1 VFVLRQARP
10 EDLDALEALA
20 KHLNTLNLPP
30 DRAYLRDLLEGSQ
43 RAFEETASRGDFDAT
58 RRYLFVLA
66 ELDGTV
72 IGTSMIHAQHGT
84 PAEPHVFFHIDRDER
99 YASVE
104 IAGERREIHMDHA
117 MLRLGLTY
125 QGPTEIGGLVLDP
138 TYRGR
143 PGKLGRLLSL
153 GRFSYI
159 ARHRN
164 SFRERVLAELLP
176 PLYKSPDGD
185 TSSPLWDALGSR
197 LTGLTYAEADALSR
211 SDKGFIWDLF
221 PQTPIHTAFLPAGVR
236 RIIGRVG
243 KQTEG
248 AQRLLAQIG
257 FSDSGKVDP
266 FDGGPHYEARVDE
279 LTPIRDGRE
288 YLPVVSELSTETLGA
303 IVSYESE
310 ATGFR
315 AVWSAVEPVGGA
327 FDDEGHLTQVRVRQN
342 VLEHLG
348 MPNDGEAK
356 LHVALRPERR
366 LAEMPTRA
374 AGG

>member
-1 VFVLRQARP
+1 MFVLRQATA

-20 KHLNTLNLPP
+20 KHLNTVNLPP
-30 DRAYLRDLLEGSQ
+30 DRAYLAELLQGSV
-43 RAFEETASRGDFDAT
+43 RAFEATATREDFDAS
-58 RRYLFVLA
+58 RRFLFVLA
-66 ELDGTV
+66 EQDGSV

-84 PAEPHVFFHIDRDER
+84 PAEPHVFFHVDRDER

-104 IAGERREIHMDHA
+104 LNGQQRQIHMDHA
-117 MLRLGLTY
+117 MLRLGMTY

-138 TYRGR
+138 SYRGK

-159 ARHRN
+159 ARHRA
-164 SFRERVLAELLP
+164 SFRDRILAELLP
-176 PLYKSPDGD
+176 PLYKSPDGA
-185 TSSPLWDALGSR
+185 TTSPLWDALGSR

-211 SDKGFIWDLF
+211 HDKGFIWDLF
-221 PQTPIHTAFLPAGVR
+221 PQTPIHTALLPRGVR
-236 RIIGRVG
+236 EIIGRVG
-243 KQTEG
+243 KPTEG

-257 FSDSGKVDP
+257 FAFSGRVDP
-266 FDGGPHYEARVDE
+266 FDGGPHYEAEIEE

-315 AVWSAVEPVGGA
+315 AVWSAVEPVPGA
-327 FDDEGHLTQVRVRQN
+327 FDDEGNLTQVRVRKN

-348 MPNDGEAK
+348 MPDDGKTK

-366 LAEMPTRA
+366 MAEMPTRA